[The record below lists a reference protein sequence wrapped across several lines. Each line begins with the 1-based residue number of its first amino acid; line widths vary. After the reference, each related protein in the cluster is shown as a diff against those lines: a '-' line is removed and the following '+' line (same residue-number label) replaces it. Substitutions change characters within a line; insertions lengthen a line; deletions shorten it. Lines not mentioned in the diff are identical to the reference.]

1 MTYSEIVIQASKEL
15 NLPAEIV
22 DQIYKSFW
30 KYIKVT
36 IQIPNL
42 KEDISQEEF
51 EKLRLN
57 FNIPSLGKLNCTY
70 SRIQGIKERYKH
82 IKNII
87 NQDDK
92 D

>member
-1 MTYSEIVIQASKEL
+1 MTYPEIVIQTSKKL